1 MLVFAVVGEACGP
14 GELGQLNA
22 DVPSV
27 VLGRRPVQSWGHVA
41 AALKQ
46 VPAQKVGPDHCS

>member
-1 MLVFAVVGEACGP
+1 MFAVVGEACGP

-27 VLGRRPVQSWGHVA
+27 VLSQRPVPSWGHVA

-46 VPAQKVGPDHCS
+46 VPAQKVGPDNCS